1 MSINSIHY
9 KINYKTDAKQNKPEK
24 IFKEFFLFDKNI
36 PTNSSTPW
44 QPFTDVYE
52 TPDEIVVKMSLSG
65 TRPEDIRVV
74 FSGETLTITGF
85 RSDTSSHE
93 KICFYQVE
101 IPYGHF
107 ERSIYIPKPIDTDNI
122 QATYK
127 DGFLDVLL
135 PKTQQQPSKTFS
147 IKINF
152 HQ

>member
-1 MSINSIHY
+1 MSTHY
-9 KINYKTDAKQNKPEK
+9 KTNAKQNKPEK
-24 IFKEFFLFDKNI
+24 VFKEFFLFDKNI

-65 TRPEDIRVV
+65 TRSEDIRVV
-74 FSGETLTITGF
+74 FSNETLTISGS
-85 RSDTSSHE
+85 RSDTSPRE

-101 IPYGHF
+101 IPYGYF
-107 ERSIYIPKPIDTDNI
+107 ERSICIPKPIDTNNI

-127 DGFLDVLL
+127 DGFLDVVL
-135 PKTQQQPSKTFS
+135 PKAEQQTSSTFS